1 MQGLEEALNAIN
13 RSYKFY
19 QRHQDFLLGKV
30 KVKKSIKSLGTKSS
44 MLNEMES
51 KSILNKIGLAIPN
64 FLMKKYT
71 KNYQQTEEFSL
82 KFPVCLKMLS
92 RSSTQN

>member
-30 KVKKSIKSLGTKSS
+30 KVKNLLKVWEQSL
-44 MLNEMES
+44 LC
-51 KSILNKIGLAIPN
+51 
-64 FLMKKYT
+64 LMRW
-71 KNYQQTEEFSL
+71 NQSQF
-82 KFPVCLKMLS
+82 
-92 RSSTQN
+92 